1 MRRFHSDIDVE
12 NFSSWRVLRFLKY
25 PPRYRV
31 CHPRM
36 GRDLNF
42 TDTVEKRQ
50 KLTEM
55 FAEEEKIGRQVST
68 TSPP

>member
-1 MRRFHSDIDVE
+1 
-12 NFSSWRVLRFLKY
+12 
-25 PPRYRV
+25 
-31 CHPRM
+31 M

-50 KLTEM
+50 NLTEM